1 MYRVYIFFFIQYIMV
16 RYTRKSK
23 RMVGGR
29 SGYQHLVGSRTQVA
43 NGTAYKTSYGKTKS
57 QGGDALTKRDLVK
70 NKHGRYV
77 SRVKAA
83 QKTKL
88 LAQLRNAGYTTQKGK
103 FGAVKI
109 GSRRRRTR
117 RRRSRRKRT
126 RRKSRRCRHKSGRN
140 KGKFKKCNGRS
151 RRR

>member
-1 MYRVYIFFFIQYIMV
+1 
-16 RYTRKSK
+16 
-23 RMVGGR
+23 MVGGR
-29 SGYQHLVGSRTQVA
+29 SGYKQLVGSRTQVA

-109 GSRRRRTR
+109 GSRRSRTR
-117 RRRSRRKRT
+117 RRRSKRT

-140 KGKFKKCNGRS
+140 KGRYKKCNGRS
-151 RRR
+151 RRRR

>member
-1 MYRVYIFFFIQYIMV
+1 
-16 RYTRKSK
+16 
-23 RMVGGR
+23 MVGGR
-29 SGYQHLVGSRTQVA
+29 SGYQQLVGSRTQVA

-109 GSRRRRTR
+109 GSRRSRTR
-117 RRRSRRKRT
+117 RRRSRRT

-140 KGKFKKCNGRS
+140 KGKFKKCNGRRTP
-151 RRR
+151 RRRRR